1 MKQFVPNMTLK
12 KKKTHVVPHGDT
24 FEEIESVHAMVSQPG
39 GFYTFAKHIQVSTTF
54 AKHIQVS
61 TTRPPWLCGG
71 KLWSDCKLAKNPK
84 MQRDK
89 IVAGVENSEFVP
101 GAWYNVLL

>member
-39 GFYTFAKHIQVSTTF
+39 GFYTFAKHIQVSTTG
-54 AKHIQVS
+54 
-61 TTRPPWLCGG
+61 PPWLFGG

-84 MQRDK
+84 MLRDK